1 MSENIFSK
9 IRSKKMKRRSFLKWS
24 GAITAPAIIGGGTTG
39 VYSKITKTAEA
50 VSVGEEEKVITT
62 CGTLNCGGRC
72 LIKAHLKDGVI
83 TRLSTDTKED
93 TFDLPQLRACVRG
106 RGYKQFFYN
115 PDRLKRPMKRVGK
128 RGEGKFEEISW
139 EEAIDYIAK
148 ELTRI
153 TEQYGPA
160 CRYSNYASGQSG
172 SIIGAGNMAKR
183 LFGLTGGYLGFHNSY
198 SSAQTSNATPYTYGT
213 TKTGSTL
220 NTLSDS
226 KLIILWGHNPVET
239 RFGLTDYYVKKA
251 KEAGA
256 KIVVI
261 DPRESDTAVALA
273 DEWIPISP
281 TTDTAMMDA
290 MMYVIISENLYDKKF
305 VDKYCIGFDEEQMPE
320 DIPKGESLKS
330 YILGKKDGVEK
341 TPEWAED
348 ICKVPADIIRNLAR
362 EYATN
367 KPSALMQGYG
377 PQRQAFGE
385 QFTRGGTV
393 LAAIT
398 GNVGVRGGWASGMGS
413 INLVNTTPVPV
424 GENPLGD
431 LTIPCFL
438 FTDAI
443 VRGEEMGEADR
454 VRGLPAKQKT
464 LPANI
469 KVMFNLAGNTL
480 INQHSDCNKTAEIL
494 QDENLLELIV
504 VSEVFMTPSAKYADI
519 LLPSNTFMERWDIG
533 TTWAPS
539 QHAILSEK
547 CIESMYESKSD
558 YEWLTML
565 AKKLGVEEEFTEGKS
580 QLDWVKWSIKE
591 SRKEDLNFPTFEEF
605 RKTGTYQ
612 PSVEE
617 NTVIAFEQ
625 EINDPENYKFDTP
638 SGKIE
643 IFSKDL
649 WNMDNHKE
657 IPAIPKHVD
666 SWEGPKDPL
675 IEKYPIQLIGW
686 HYKRRCHSSFDNNKW
701 LEEIG
706 PQVIW
711 MNETDADERKINPG
725 DKVKI
730 FNDRGEIH
738 MPVELTNRIMPGVAA
753 IPQGAWWKPDE
764 KGVDQRGNINALTSH
779 RPSPLSKGNPQHTN
793 LCQIKKI

>member
-1 MSENIFSK
+1 MSENIIEK
-9 IRSKKMKRRSFLKWS
+9 IQRKKMKRRSFLKWS
-24 GAITAPAIIGGGTTG
+24 GAVAAPAIIGSSTA
-39 VYSKITKTAEA
+39 VSNKLKITAETTDEA
-50 VSVGEEEKVITT
+50 TEEKVITT

-83 TRLSTDTKED
+83 THLSTDTKED

-106 RGYKQFFYN
+106 RGYRQFFYN

-139 EEAIDYIAK
+139 EEAIDYIAE

-153 TEQYGPA
+153 TEEHGPS
-160 CRYSNYASGQSG
+160 CRYSNYASGHSG
-172 SIIGAGNMAKR
+172 SIIGAGNMAQK
-183 LFGLTGGYLGFHNSY
+183 LFGLTGGYLGYHNSY
-198 SSAQTSNATPYTYGT
+198 SSAQTSTATPYTYGT
-213 TKTGSTL
+213 TETGSTL

-239 RFGLTDYYVKKA
+239 RFGLTDFYVKKA
-251 KEAGA
+251 KENGV

-261 DPRESDTAVALA
+261 DPRKSDTAVALA
-273 DEWIPISP
+273 DEWIPIAP

-305 VDKYCIGFDEEQMPE
+305 VDKHCIGFDEEHMPE
-320 DIPKGESLKS
+320 DVPEGESLKS
-330 YILGKKDGVEK
+330 YILGEKDGVPK
-341 TPEWAED
+341 TPEWAEE
-348 ICKVPADIIRNLAR
+348 ICKVPAGTIQNLAR

-385 QFTRGGTV
+385 QFTRGGTI

-398 GNVGVRGGWASGMGS
+398 GNVGVRGGWASGQGS
-413 INLVNTTPVPV
+413 INLVTTTPVPK
-424 GENPLGD
+424 GENPLGE

-438 FTDAI
+438 WTDAV
-443 VRGEEMGEADR
+443 VRGTEMGEEDG
-454 VRGLPAKQKT
+454 VKGLPDGQDT
-464 LPANI
+464 LPSNM

-480 INQHSDCNKTAEIL
+480 INQHADCNKTAEIL
-494 QDENLLELIV
+494 QDESLLELIV
-504 VSEVFMTPSAKYADI
+504 VSEVFMTPSAKFADI

-533 TTWAPS
+533 STWAPS

-547 CIESMYESKSD
+547 CIESMYDSKSD

-565 AKKLGVEEEFTEGKS
+565 AKKLGVEEEFTEGRS
-580 QLDWVKWSIKE
+580 QLDWVKWSIEE
-591 SRKEDLNFPTFEEF
+591 SRKEDPNFPTFEEF
-605 RKTGTYQ
+605 RENGVYQ

-617 NTVIAFEQ
+617 NTVIAFEK
-625 EINDPENYKFDTP
+625 EIKDPDNNKFETP

-649 WNMDNHKE
+649 WDMDNHEE
-657 IPAIPKHVD
+657 IPAIPKHVH
-666 SWEGPKDPL
+666 SWEGPEDPL
-675 IEKYPIQLIGW
+675 IEEYPLQLIGW

-706 PQVIW
+706 PQVLW
-711 MNETDADERKINPG
+711 MNESDASDRNINDG
-725 DKVKI
+725 DMVKI
-730 FNDRGEIH
+730 FNERGEIQ
-738 MPVELTNRIMPGVAA
+738 MPVEVTNRMMPGVAA
-753 IPQGAWWKPDE
+753 IPQGAWWDPDE
-764 KGVDQRGNINALTSH
+764 NGVDQRGNINTLTGY
-779 RPSPLSKGNPQHTN
+779 RPSPLAKGNPQHTN
-793 LCQIKKI
+793 LCEIEKL